1 MMTESKGTE
10 QKFLGTYFDRDA
22 VQRVVRVADIF
33 SWIVAVVY
41 GAQLIL
47 SIGVFFLQITRG
59 YMIGLG
65 FTDYAQQFLWAV
77 EAPFRGVLYFV
88 ILQAVGKALLILLDM
103 EENTRRAARK

>member
-1 MMTESKGTE
+1 MMTESKETA

-22 VQRVVRVADIF
+22 VHRVARVADIF

-41 GAQLIL
+41 GGQLVLSVGIL
-47 SIGVFFLQITRG
+47 FLQIARG
-59 YMIGLG
+59 NMIGLG

-77 EAPFRGVLYFV
+77 ESPFRGVLYFV

-103 EENTRRAARK
+103 EENTRRSARK